1 VVPAAGA
8 GLADAPGITDAQIV
22 IGGTGPL
29 TGVESAY
36 EPVLSGVYKVEDGQ
50 YDPAAC
56 SSTGGGSAGKLAR
69 VTSAKT
75 DAKGAFR
82 SPAPS
87 ARRSCSLAGE
97 GVGGRTGD
105 SVHAAASPRSG
116 RVRRRDTVAMGGL
129 ECGGESKAVVRI
141 GTCSSPP
148 SRELRSG

>member
-56 SSTGGGSAGKLAR
+56 SST
-69 VTSAKT
+69 
-75 DAKGAFR
+75 
-82 SPAPS
+82 
-87 ARRSCSLAGE
+87 SLAGE